1 MRSGFIKHSMS
12 NFDLVTTIVLR
23 TFVSS
28 SDIRAESVK
37 TSACMCCKRNYAA
50 SIYTETQSTELV
62 TTDARSIVL
71 QDLHFAYSKLNLIW
85 GHCHR
90 MLRWERAQMLAGW
103 SPVLKPDEVEA
114 GGS

>member
-1 MRSGFIKHSMS
+1 MFLHLTFEQKVSKHPP
-12 NFDLVTTIVLR
+12 
-23 TFVSS
+23 
-28 SDIRAESVK
+28 
-37 TSACMCCKRNYAA
+37 ACAA
-50 SIYTETQSTELV
+50 NAIMLHRYTQSTELV

-85 GHCHR
+85 GHRHR